1 MGYNL
6 NFVPTPEKIDK
17 KELIN
22 DISKFNRRIK
32 LKSHFGEA
40 LPNDGLYF
48 KNDSNW
54 EPANPHHTVKT
65 FAENFK
71 NKIVDSLKNN
81 QQSGHQNRKNLNKK
95 ESKALNDLKD
105 RDDIIITKA
114 DKGGAVVINDVDNY
128 IKEANRQLSNRNHYR
143 KVKENPTS
151 EHAALVENAI
161 DGLRID
167 GILDEKMAN
176 KLKLRNLKTPKMYLL
191 PKIHKPGNPGRPVVS
206 SIGCHTER
214 ISQYVDHHLQPLN
227 QNLPSYIKDTTD
239 FLNKLEALPE
249 ELPEN
254 SILVTMDVRSLYTN
268 VPNDEGIEA
277 VKTFL
282 RTRNRPGD
290 GPLSRIIATFLR
302 LILTLNNFVFNEENF
317 IQVNGAS
324 MGTKCAPTYASL
336 FMGHFE
342 HLNIMPKIKDYILLY
357 VRYID
362 DIFFIW
368 KGSKQDLLKFFAEIN
383 ETHPTIKFDYEF
395 SKNSVNFLDT
405 KVTLS
410 GRRLSTSV
418 YTKPTDRKA
427 YLHHKSYHPQS
438 TKESIA
444 YSQATRLR
452 RICTE
457 DSDFTEATE
466 RLKMDLVGRGYNK
479 EKIASEISRAAA
491 LDRRRLRTY
500 KEKERSERT
509 PLVVTYDKRLPR
521 IKEILE
527 ESWNI
532 LKINEAEGQKF
543 KEKPL
548 VCYRRNKNLRDILG
562 QTRLSRNKVVRK
574 KNQGRGRCTPC
585 RSRPDAKC
593 CNHVVSTDFFADKT
607 GKRRFDIRQRTGCK
621 SKNAI
626 YLAFCEKCN
635 KKQYV
640 GKLEEQKAHRRI
652 NKHRND
658 AKKDGTIGIDQHFR
672 TPGHSF
678 DDFRIIIIEE
688 ITDKNMT
695 KEQVRHTLLKRE
707 DFWISKLQT
716 LEPHGFNDRLNF
728 PNSS

>member
-1 MGYNL
+1 M
-6 NFVPTPEKIDK
+6 
-17 KELIN
+17 
-22 DISKFNRRIK
+22 
-32 LKSHFGEA
+32 
-40 LPNDGLYF
+40 
-48 KNDSNW
+48 
-54 EPANPHHTVKT
+54 
-65 FAENFK
+65 
-71 NKIVDSLKNN
+71 
-81 QQSGHQNRKNLNKK
+81 
-95 ESKALNDLKD
+95 
-105 RDDIIITKA
+105 
-114 DKGGAVVINDVDNY
+114 
-128 IKEANRQLSNRNHYR
+128 
-143 KVKENPTS
+143 
-151 EHAALVENAI
+151 
-161 DGLRID
+161 
-167 GILDEKMAN
+167 
-176 KLKLRNLKTPKMYLL
+176 
-191 PKIHKPGNPGRPVVS
+191 
-206 SIGCHTER
+206 
-214 ISQYVDHHLQPLN
+214 DHHFQPLN

-239 FLNKLEALPE
+239 FLNKIEALPE

-491 LDRRRLRTY
+491 LDRRTLRTY

-509 PLVVTYDKRLPR
+509 PLVMTYDKR
-521 IKEILE
+521 
-527 ESWNI
+527 
-532 LKINEAEGQKF
+532 
-543 KEKPL
+543 
-548 VCYRRNKNLRDILG
+548 
-562 QTRLSRNKVVRK
+562 
-574 KNQGRGRCTPC
+574 
-585 RSRPDAKC
+585 
-593 CNHVVSTDFFADKT
+593 
-607 GKRRFDIRQRTGCK
+607 
-621 SKNAI
+621 
-626 YLAFCEKCN
+626 
-635 KKQYV
+635 
-640 GKLEEQKAHRRI
+640 
-652 NKHRND
+652 
-658 AKKDGTIGIDQHFR
+658 
-672 TPGHSF
+672 
-678 DDFRIIIIEE
+678 
-688 ITDKNMT
+688 
-695 KEQVRHTLLKRE
+695 
-707 DFWISKLQT
+707 
-716 LEPHGFNDRLNF
+716 
-728 PNSS
+728 

>member
-81 QQSGHQNRKNLNKK
+81 QQSGNQNRKNLNKK

-176 KLKLRNLKTPKMYLL
+176 KLKPRNPKTPKMYLL

-368 KGSKQDLLKFFAEIN
+368 KGSEQDLLKFFAEIN

-427 YLHHKSYHPQS
+427 YLHRKSYHPQS

-457 DSDFTEATE
+457 ESD
-466 RLKMDLVGRGYNK
+466 
-479 EKIASEISRAAA
+479 
-491 LDRRRLRTY
+491 
-500 KEKERSERT
+500 
-509 PLVVTYDKRLPR
+509 
-521 IKEILE
+521 
-527 ESWNI
+527 
-532 LKINEAEGQKF
+532 
-543 KEKPL
+543 
-548 VCYRRNKNLRDILG
+548 
-562 QTRLSRNKVVRK
+562 
-574 KNQGRGRCTPC
+574 
-585 RSRPDAKC
+585 
-593 CNHVVSTDFFADKT
+593 
-607 GKRRFDIRQRTGCK
+607 
-621 SKNAI
+621 
-626 YLAFCEKCN
+626 
-635 KKQYV
+635 
-640 GKLEEQKAHRRI
+640 
-652 NKHRND
+652 
-658 AKKDGTIGIDQHFR
+658 
-672 TPGHSF
+672 
-678 DDFRIIIIEE
+678 
-688 ITDKNMT
+688 
-695 KEQVRHTLLKRE
+695 
-707 DFWISKLQT
+707 
-716 LEPHGFNDRLNF
+716 
-728 PNSS
+728 